1 MTRGSATTLQFTQ
14 PRSSWWPERNSKVI
28 QDKRTFTLELRFRGM
43 HLINFVND
51 LPITVNAL
59 GDKYS
64 IYVGNSSKLR
74 RAFNGIG
81 AFVFYF
87 TPRGGAGRNPPS
99 PVWNTQLVMTG
110 ETWTESLKQLS
121 PDGAAQ
127 LDLPDPSPCTGLI
140 TPDMEGFIVAST
152 IRLEMDDGRDVAIML
167 LSASK
172 EPAKIEVEKATLS
185 ISSDKY
191 DATVFITADDE
202 LRCAGAISGQGFKT
216 AKLLLA
222 RLPNYSNAHRGFV
235 EEIAK
240 TKGPGQ
246 IKATWKPVSR
256 NYEDTLVVFRPDEI
270 KDYELEQIG
279 HQIGADDN
287 AFMGEGKPPFL
298 IGDGTGTSYK
308 LMLVLDRFLR
318 RELSD
323 ETSITLR

>member
-1 MTRGSATTLQFTQ
+1 
-14 PRSSWWPERNSKVI
+14 
-28 QDKRTFTLELRFRGM
+28 M

-51 LPITVNAL
+51 LHITVNAL

-64 IYVGNSSKLR
+64 IYVGNSSKLK

-87 TPRGGAGRNPPS
+87 THRGGAGRNPPA

-127 LDLPDPSPCTGLI
+127 LDLSDPSPCTGLS
-140 TPDMEGFIVAST
+140 TPNMEGFIVAST

-172 EPAKIEVEKATLS
+172 EPAKIEVEKTTLS

-202 LRCAGAISGQGFKT
+202 LRCAGTISGQGFKT

-222 RLPNYSNAHRGFV
+222 RLPNYSTAHRGFF

-240 TKGPGQ
+240 IKSPGQ

-256 NYEDTLVVFRPDEI
+256 NYEDTLIVFRPDEI

-279 HQIGADDN
+279 HRIGADDN
-287 AFMGEGKPPFL
+287 AFMGEDKPPFL
-298 IGDGTGTSYK
+298 IGDGNGTNYK
-308 LMLVLDRFLR
+308 LMLVLDHFLR

-323 ETSITLR
+323 ETSITLNRDKLQ

>member
-1 MTRGSATTLQFTQ
+1 
-14 PRSSWWPERNSKVI
+14 
-28 QDKRTFTLELRFRGM
+28 M

-51 LPITVNAL
+51 LPITVNGL

-74 RAFNGIG
+74 RAFSGIG

-87 TPRGGAGRNPPS
+87 TPRGGGGKNPPA
-99 PVWNTQLVMTG
+99 PAWNTQLVMTE
-110 ETWTESLKQLS
+110 ETSTESLKQLS
-121 PDGAAQ
+121 PDGTTQ

-152 IRLEMDDGRDVAIML
+152 IRLDMDDGRNIAIML
-167 LSASK
+167 LSSSK
-172 EPAKIEVEKATLS
+172 EPPKMDVEKTTLS
-185 ISSDKY
+185 ISNDKY
-191 DATVFITADDE
+191 DATVFITADNE
-202 LRCAGAISGQGFKT
+202 VRCAGTMSGQGFKT

-222 RLPNYSNAHRGFV
+222 RLPNYSTAHRGFF

-240 TKGPGQ
+240 VKGPGQ
-246 IKATWKPVSR
+246 INATWKPVSR
-256 NYEDTLVVFRPDEI
+256 NYEDTLAVFRPDSI

-287 AFMGEGKPPFL
+287 AFMGEDKPPFV
-298 IGDGTGTSYK
+298 IGDGNGTNYK
-308 LMLVLDRFLR
+308 LTLVLDRFLR

-323 ETSITLR
+323 ETAITLNRDKLQ